1 MKTDL
6 RSKRRKLSKEKS
18 VDITE
23 ILPEPPTKR
32 CKRKLIN
39 PVQPVDPVD
48 FDPEVEVQSKQLPTK
63 RRKRKLINPAD
74 LDSKADCCTT
84 ESVDGNFDGKS
95 GNVHSELIVRFHRL
109 ITEVL
114 DGSVLSDD
122 HMSAGSQL
130 LHSQFPNFQGFSSP
144 VLGQRFCFPYFNQ
157 VLGYAGHSYL
167 QILHTGSHH
176 WVAVEIVSS
185 SEVYIYD
192 SLYKQRPTFYTLKQ
206 VAAILN
212 TSEPKVDLRF
222 CKVQFQ
228 PNSEDCGVY
237 ALAFVTDLSHGIDPS
252 SRKYSRSKVLRKH
265 LAQCF
270 ESGHMKPFPST
281 PSVKEAPWTQVMNIY
296 CCCRMPY
303 GPEHS
308 KSNSVPVGEVTE
320 MIQCNI
326 CLAWYHHNC
335 VNLTIEEVKK
345 FKRTSEFWM
354 CDYNGCNDA
363 FADIFDTDSD

>member
-63 RRKRKLINPAD
+63 RRKRKLINPVD
-74 LDSKADCCTT
+74 LDSKADCCAT

-157 VLGYAGHSYL
+157 VLGYTGHSYL

-192 SLYKQRPTFYTLKQ
+192 SLYKHQPTFYTLK
-206 VAAILN
+206 
-212 TSEPKVDLRF
+212 
-222 CKVQFQ
+222 
-228 PNSEDCGVY
+228 
-237 ALAFVTDLSHGIDPS
+237 
-252 SRKYSRSKVLRKH
+252 
-265 LAQCF
+265 
-270 ESGHMKPFPST
+270 
-281 PSVKEAPWTQVMNIY
+281 
-296 CCCRMPY
+296 
-303 GPEHS
+303 
-308 KSNSVPVGEVTE
+308 
-320 MIQCNI
+320 
-326 CLAWYHHNC
+326 
-335 VNLTIEEVKK
+335 
-345 FKRTSEFWM
+345 
-354 CDYNGCNDA
+354 
-363 FADIFDTDSD
+363 